1 LKEEYK
7 QFIAKASTDKEVIKK
22 SFQKLKQKKPKDLDS
37 SFHALHGKAFDKVDC
52 LQCANCCKTTSPIF
66 RDVDIKRIS
75 KFLRMKEQHFV
86 DQYLRK
92 DEDGD
97 LVLKQS
103 PCAFLGSDNKCLIY
117 EHRPLACREYPH
129 TDRKNMYQILEL
141 TERNTLICPAVAKV
155 VDEIILKYN

>member
-1 LKEEYK
+1 MKEEYK
-7 QFIAKASTDKEVIKK
+7 RFIAKASTDKEVIKK
-22 SFQKLKQKKPKDLDS
+22 SFQKLKQKKPKDLDA

-103 PCAFLGSDNKCLIY
+103 PCAFLGSDNKCSIY

-129 TDRKNMYQILEL
+129 TDRKNMYQILGL